1 MDIQT
6 ENHRHF
12 EAWLRL
18 ARRLD
23 WSFEHRDATC
33 VRAFTALQHAM
44 QKCTVAVRCDLP
56 REYAS
61 ELERSQWVQENQV

>member
-1 MDIQT
+1 M
-6 ENHRHF
+6 ENRMENRRHF

-33 VRAFTALQHAM
+33 VRAFTALQRAM
-44 QKCTVAVRCDLP
+44 QKCTVSVRCDLP
-56 REYAS
+56 REQGS
-61 ELERSQWVQENQV
+61 EFARSERVQESH